1 MPPSSRLSC
10 LSLRN
15 LVKKRKCPAYLI
27 PSRPF
32 LGRCVPTFGL
42 VRSSANLTRSNVE
55 RMQTQDGSQVDSEKL
70 KEGVKYLME
79 LIDLRG
85 TGERLL
91 SDFAGYWWI
100 LLLGLVF
107 AMLISFGWI
116 MLLRLATKLV
126 VWLSIVVCVVLLL
139 TATSFS
145 FYKYS
150 DLLAAGDNA
159 DQDDIFLPP
168 VISSLSSYYYNK
180 NTWLGLG
187 IILAVITL
195 IVILVLMFLFT
206 RIQIAIEL
214 LEEAS
219 KAVGEMPA
227 TLFFPLGPFL
237 IQIVVLGWFVL
248 VGMFL
253 ATSGTKEYKVVDA
266 DTAVDCINPQTGTQ
280 FVTNEKCDPTTFPSS
295 CGQNCP
301 AEGCPQCVFH
311 KFGPSLA
318 DSWFQVLN
326 FFGLFWLLFFVAALG
341 EMVLAGAFAGWYW
354 TLDKAG
360 PMDNVGVMQ
369 SLARTCR
376 YHLGTL
382 AFGSLILSV
391 ARMIRVLL
399 EYIEDK
405 IKEKGAD
412 NPAIKCI
419 LCFCKCC
426 FWCLEK
432 FIRFINRNAYIMT
445 AVYGYNFCRGAKK
458 SFTLLASNAARA
470 LVLDKVTDFIL
481 FLGKIIVVTIVSAV
495 SFSLFSTNV
504 STALDLNINYQLV
517 PMAIIILGSY
527 AIASTFFSVYSMA
540 VDTIFLCFLE
550 DIDKH
555 DGSAESPYFMNE
567 DLLRILE
574 IKEDKNE

>member
-1 MPPSSRLSC
+1 ME
-10 LSLRN
+10 
-15 LVKKRKCPAYLI
+15 
-27 PSRPF
+27 
-32 LGRCVPTFGL
+32 
-42 VRSSANLTRSNVE
+42 RSSANLTRSNVE

-70 KEGVKYLME
+70 KEGVKYLLE

-91 SDFAGYWWI
+91 ADFAGYWWI
-100 LLLGLVF
+100 LLLGFVF
-107 AMLISFGWI
+107 AMIISFGWI
-116 MLLRLATKLV
+116 MLLRLATKVV
-126 VWLSIVVCVVLLL
+126 VWLSIVVCLALLL

-150 DLLAAGDNA
+150 QLLAEGDNA
-159 DQDDIFLPP
+159 NQDDIFLPP

-187 IILAVITL
+187 IILGVITL

-219 KAVGEMPA
+219 KAVAQMPA
-227 TLFFPLGPFL
+227 TLFFPIGPFL
-237 IQIVVLGWFVL
+237 IQILVILWFVV

-266 DTAVDCINPQTGTQ
+266 NTAVTCLNPATQ
-280 FVTNEKCDPTTFPSS
+280 KMFVTNEKCDPTTFPTEECS
-295 CGQNCP
+295 QNCP
-301 AEGCPQCVFH
+301 ADGCPQCVFH

-318 DSWFQVLN
+318 ESWLQVLN
-326 FFGLFWLLFFVAALG
+326 FFGLFWILFFVAALG

-354 TLDKAG
+354 TLDKSG
-360 PMDNVGVMQ
+360 PMENVGIMQ
-369 SLARTCR
+369 SFGRTCR

-382 AFGSLILSV
+382 AFGSLVLTFV
-391 ARMIRVLL
+391 RMIRVLL

-405 IKEKGAD
+405 LKEKGAD
-412 NPAIKCI
+412 NPAIKCL
-419 LCFCKCC
+419 LCCCKCC
-426 FWCLEK
+426 FWCLENFIK
-432 FIRFINRNAYIMT
+432 FLNRNAYIMT

-481 FLGKIIVVTIVSAV
+481 FLGKIIVVTIVAAV
-495 SFSLFSTNV
+495 TFTLFSANV
-504 STALDLNINYQLV
+504 STALDLNINYQFV
-517 PMAIIILGSY
+517 PMVIIILCSY
-527 AIASTFFSVYSMA
+527 AIATTFFSVYRSVSQFLPANIFTNPRNPLSMA

-550 DIDKH
+550 DIEKH
-555 DGSAESPYFMNE
+555 DGSEGNPYFMNE
-567 DLLRILE
+567 DLMRILE